1 FWLCLLLLLLMLM
14 LFLFLFLICFSHN
27 LPPDTFG
34 SRPAGAVQSSSHT
47 PLTAKGCGK
56 LRRTRQAVSGYR

>member
-1 FWLCLLLLLLMLM
+1 MLMLLMLF

-27 LPPDTFG
+27 LPQDGHLRLPT
-34 SRPAGAVQSSSHT
+34 AGAVQSSSHT
-47 PLTAKGCGK
+47 PLTAKGRGK